1 MESGYILSCLS
12 CDPWNTVPAERDPH
26 YFRAW
31 QRTSVALQKALR
43 QWIPELYF
51 RGTSRFEDRHT
62 AYQVIVYAACRPC
75 YGQPRTEFTFDMAD
89 PAALTAALRSIGH
102 LTRLALA
109 PIEQRLRADGRP
121 DLARRYMPVWH
132 QDIIREV
139 KKQPKLLIRL
149 LASEAKIV
157 DAVIDLGTS
166 RDIASVRA
174 FLRIAQAVLR
184 TLLGDDMR
192 ELIPLIIEL
201 AARTLAEQNRP
212 AGCVGDL
219 SDGGILNDDDTRTA
233 RRPDSGIAGEKD
245 SDNRRPNR
253 CGEMS
258 NAGVIPDVKARGSE
272 PAAEPVQIVESNR
285 LVQYFLEAGGP
296 TDGPVKS

>member
-1 MESGYILSCLS
+1 MESAYILSFLS
-12 CDPWNTVPAERDPH
+12 RDPWNTAPSERDPH
-26 YFRAW
+26 YFRTW

-51 RGTSRFEDRHT
+51 RDASRFEDRRT

-102 LTRLALA
+102 MTRLALA
-109 PIEQRLRADGRP
+109 PIEQRLRAEGRA

-132 QDIIREV
+132 QDIILEV

-157 DAVIDLGTS
+157 DAIIDLGTL
-166 RDIASVRA
+166 RDAASARA

-192 ELIPLIIEL
+192 ELIPLVIEL
-201 AARTLAEQNRP
+201 AGRMLAEQTRP
-212 AGCVGDL
+212 AGHVDDL
-219 SDGGILNDDDTRTA
+219 IDRGILNDDDARTA
-233 RRPDSGIAGEKD
+233 GRPDSGIAGEKNG
-245 SDNRRPNR
+245 DNRRPNR

-258 NAGVIPDVKARGSE
+258 DAGVIPDVKARGGE

-285 LVQYFLEAGGP
+285 LVQYFLGAGGP
-296 TDGPVKS
+296 TDGQIKS